1 MNGGQAGR
9 LPARVEKADSRS
21 LRILLTRHNRK
32 DIVLPMK
39 IGILSLVG
47 VLLLSLAVVAE
58 ESPRGR
64 LADGRA
70 YRTDESGTQLV
81 DYIAELEVN
90 AEAMNRRIVGLED
103 ELADKVRIIERLN
116 RGETGALALRGEL
129 KERSLTEAQSAE
141 TSRVSTGA
149 LERAQADNKRLAEE
163 LQQLREQSAR
173 HDSEQG
179 AARLGQAQADNKR
192 LEDELRRLR
201 EQSARRSAE
210 ESAQRLEVGQLRA
223 ELETERRLRDQ
234 DQVTY
239 AAVSRECAE
248 LRSAPKA
255 SCDGAI
261 ALAVQAAVREGGSR
275 ERTLHEELAVARAT
289 SAAELAQ
296 AQSRHEEL
304 EDSITRLKGELTA
317 VRASL
322 GGMEADLAGARS
334 ALAAAVRPAAAVAP
348 ATERM
353 QVNAVTAPIRPVGR
367 DYASRSRL
375 AVVDSLRGSMLSDLN
390 QVRSLVVTR
399 DNLFSRSTGQ
409 GDQRVQFKP
418 SPLISTGRRTLDDI
432 AVGIRSAGQVHE
444 LTRLRTDLA
453 EIRALVQGDIDLL
466 RRTGRAG

>member
-1 MNGGQAGR
+1 
-9 LPARVEKADSRS
+9 
-21 LRILLTRHNRK
+21 
-32 DIVLPMK
+32 MK
-39 IGILSLVG
+39 IGILSFVG
-47 VLLLSLAVVAE
+47 VLVLSLSVVAE

-129 KERSLTEAQSAE
+129 KERSLTEAHSAE
-141 TSRVSTGA
+141 TSRVSTGE

-163 LQQLREQSAR
+163 LRRLRDESAR
-173 HDSEQG
+173 QDSEQG
-179 AARLGQAQADNKR
+179 AARLEEAQAENKRLEDELRRLREQGARGDSDRSTAQLQLAQADNKR
-192 LEDELRRLR
+192 LEDELRQLR

-210 ESAQRLEVGQLRA
+210 ESAQLVEVGRLRA

-255 SCDGAI
+255 SCDPAV

-275 ERTLHEELAVARAT
+275 ERTLQEELAVARAT
-289 SAAELAQ
+289 SAAELSQ
-296 AQSRHEEL
+296 AQSRHQEL
-304 EDSITRLKGELTA
+304 EDSITRLKGELTT

-322 GGMEADLAGARS
+322 AGMEADLAGARS
-334 ALAAAVRPAAAVAP
+334 ALATSVRPAAAVAP

-353 QVNAVTAPIRPVGR
+353 PVSSVTAPIRPVGR

-399 DNLFSRSTGQ
+399 DNLFSRSTRQ
-409 GDQRVQFKP
+409 GDQRVRFKP
-418 SPLISTGRRTLDDI
+418 SPLLSTGRRTLDDI

-453 EIRALVQGDIDLL
+453 EIRALVQDDIDLL